1 MRIAVAT
8 ANGQNADEHFGTAR
22 SFQFY
27 DIEGNTIELKETRS
41 NAPWCGDNAETQ
53 SIMSTTGE
61 LPEAMT
67 ERESDE

>member
-8 ANGQNADEHFGTAR
+8 DDGQNVDEHFGTAR

-27 DIEGNTIELKETRS
+27 DIEGSTIEIKETRS

-53 SIMSTTGE
+53 FDYVNYRRIARGN
-61 LPEAMT
+61 
-67 ERESDE
+67 D